1 LAFASNCF
9 AVDDSS
15 VDRAGLRYDPALLAN
30 PSRKGG
36 VASATAAYTVASEIA
51 EGDALLSYGGDI
63 CADLIV
69 AGGYGRSRLRK
80 LAFCHALV
88 VEAATAICVPA
99 RGLMA
104 RTVTE
109 QWQCI
114 VNRARGF
121 PLALPPDQHVLPHG
135 RKVAGIGH
143 NQDRP
148 A

>member
-109 QWQCI
+109 SACCS
-114 VNRARGF
+114 NGSASLTARAASRSLF
-121 PLALPPDQHVLPHG
+121 HPT
-135 RKVAGIGH
+135 
-143 NQDRP
+143 NTF
-148 A
+148 

>member
-30 PSRKGG
+30 PGRKGG

-63 CADLIV
+63 GADLIV

-88 VEAATAICVPA
+88 VDDDA
-99 RGLMA
+99 RDTRGPPGA
-104 RTVTE
+104 RQASRLV
-109 QWQCI
+109 QGAR
-114 VNRARGF
+114 RAYRQSGE
-121 PLALPPDQHVLPHG
+121 G
-135 RKVAGIGH
+135 C
-143 NQDRP
+143 
-148 A
+148 